1 MPFVK
6 GKFLAYGFLLGT
18 AGVKILSS
26 KDAKKVYTS
35 VTAACLEEHFPHSI
49 ANAVIDKAKE
59 KGLFHSKELHT
70 KINYIVAHG
79 IASTVNEKRTIIGS
93 YHFVF
98 EDEKSTINPEKQE
111 LFDNLPDEYSHLY
124 LAIDEK
130 NSFKLSIY
138 YVI

>member
-59 KGLFHSKELHT
+59 KGYS
-70 KINYIVAHG
+70 
-79 IASTVNEKRTIIGS
+79 IAKNFIPKLII
-93 YHFVF
+93 
-98 EDEKSTINPEKQE
+98 
-111 LFDNLPDEYSHLY
+111 L
-124 LAIDEK
+124 
-130 NSFKLSIY
+130 
-138 YVI
+138 